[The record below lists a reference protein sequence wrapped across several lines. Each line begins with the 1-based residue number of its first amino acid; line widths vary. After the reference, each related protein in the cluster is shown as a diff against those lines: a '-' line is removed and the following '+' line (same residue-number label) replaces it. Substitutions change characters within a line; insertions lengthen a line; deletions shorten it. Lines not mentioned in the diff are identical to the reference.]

1 LFGILLEIVV
11 STKNYFMKVKLLF
24 ISAITLL
31 STAAMAQGLK
41 VGIKGGASIN
51 KIKGQSFKDQFSFGY
66 HLGGFATIRI
76 SDKVGIQPEVLFN
89 QTNIDTSSKFSDI
102 YAFNKVNGVKL
113 NQLAIPLL
121 LNYSPNKFVTF
132 QVGPQY
138 SILMNKDKTFVANG
152 KDAFKN
158 GDFSMLGG
166 LQLNISKI
174 RVYGRY
180 AVGLSNLNDIDNKE
194 KWKSQSV
201 QLGIGFA
208 L

>member
-1 LFGILLEIVV
+1 
-11 STKNYFMKVKLLF
+11 MKVKLLI
-24 ISAITLL
+24 ISALTLCTSL
-31 STAAMAQGLK
+31 TFAQGLK

-51 KIKGQSFKDQFSFGY
+51 KITGQSFKNQFSFGY
-66 HLGGFATIRI
+66 HVGGFATIKI
-76 SDKVGIQPEVLFN
+76 SDKIGIQPEVLFN
-89 QTNIDTSSKFSDI
+89 QTNVDTSSKFSDI

-113 NQLAIPLL
+113 NQLSIPLL
-121 LNYSPNKFVTF
+121 LNYSPNKFVSF

-138 SILMNKDKTFVANG
+138 SILMNKDKTFIANG
-152 KDAFKN
+152 KDAFKA

-166 LQLNISKI
+166 IQLNISKI

-194 KWKSQSV
+194 QWKSQSV
-201 QLGIGFA
+201 QLGVGFT